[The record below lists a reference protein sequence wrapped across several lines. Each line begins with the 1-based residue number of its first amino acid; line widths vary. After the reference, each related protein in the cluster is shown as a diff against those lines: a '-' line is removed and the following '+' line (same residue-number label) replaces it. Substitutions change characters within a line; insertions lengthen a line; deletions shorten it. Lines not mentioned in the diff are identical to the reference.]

1 MENNS
6 PDTIKRSSEFLTV
19 KKLGQRN
26 WPSKWLLFNYM
37 PNQLGHLRFG
47 ITASRKVGSAVVRN
61 KLKRWVRDYI
71 RGLPNTDQSLA
82 LDINFIFKPMED
94 GFYKGLNHGEFK
106 KAMDRG
112 FAVLRK
118 IR

>member
-6 PDTIKRSSEFLTV
+6 LDTIKRSSEFLTV

-26 WPSKWLLFNYM
+26 WPTKWLLFNYM
-37 PNQLGHLRFG
+37 QNQEGHLRFG
-47 ITASRKVGSAVVRN
+47 ITASRKTGIAVVRN

-71 RGLPNTDQSLA
+71 RGLPSSDQSLA
-82 LDINFIFKPMED
+82 FDINFIFKPMED
-94 GFYKGLNHGEFK
+94 GFYKGLDHGEFK

-112 FAVLRK
+112 FANLRK
-118 IR
+118 VR